1 MSDKSILHMMT
12 PLKLMSPFDVNMATD
27 AGFDMIAI
35 YTGVE
40 HKDVQGLVQDAIFSR
55 NPKLS
60 ARTGVFFGGRDAIVA
75 LDMMDT
81 ARRSLVPPF
90 ELSIFADP
98 AGSFTTAAAMVACV
112 EKILQDKKSRTL
124 SGVNVAVFGAT
135 GVVGFSSAVIA
146 ALQGAKVTLVG
157 YDGPDRVARSSGE
170 IRTRFGV
177 DTASAD
183 GSTDEKKQAIMATTE
198 VALCCARAGVRVL
211 SLEQIRKTP
220 TLMVVADVNAVPP
233 AGVEG
238 LDLHADGVPIS
249 DTNVL
254 GIGPLAIG
262 NVKYQTEFGLFRK
275 MIEAKKPVCF
285 DFRDAFDLARTIAK

>member
-1 MSDKSILHMMT
+1 MADKSILHMVT
-12 PLKLMSPFDVNMATD
+12 PLQLMSPFDVNMATD
-27 AGFDMIAI
+27 AGFDMIAV

-40 HKDVQGLVQDAIFSR
+40 QKDVPGLVQDAIFSR
-55 NPKLS
+55 NPKLA
-60 ARTGVFFGGRDAIVA
+60 ARTGMFFGGRDAIAA
-75 LDMMDT
+75 LDMID
-81 ARRSLVPPF
+81 AAKKSLVPPF

-98 AGSFTTAAAMVACV
+98 AGSFTTAAAMVASV
-112 EKILQDKKSRTL
+112 EKCLKDKKNRAL
-124 SGVNVAVFGAT
+124 SGLQVAVFGAT

-157 YDGPDRVARSSGE
+157 YDGPDRVAQSARE
-170 IRTRFGV
+170 IKARFGV

-183 GSTDEKKQAIMATTE
+183 GSNDARKEAILAGSE
-198 VALCCARAGVRVL
+198 IALCCARAGVRVL

-220 TLMVVADVNAVPP
+220 TLSVVADVNAVPP
-233 AGVEG
+233 PGVEG
-238 LDLHADGVPIS
+238 LDLHADGVPVG
-249 DTNVL
+249 DTAVL

>member
-1 MSDKSILHMMT
+1 MPDKSILHMIT

-27 AGFDMIAI
+27 AGYDMIAT

-40 HKDVQGLVQDAIFSR
+40 IKDVQGLVQDAIFSR

-75 LDMMDT
+75 LDMIET
-81 ARRSLVPPF
+81 AKKSLVPPF

-112 EKILQDKKSRTL
+112 EKALKAKKSRAL
-124 SGVNVAVFGAT
+124 SGMSVAVFGAT

-157 YDGPDRVARSSGE
+157 YDGPDRVARSSRE
-170 IRTRFGV
+170 IKARFGV
-177 DTASAD
+177 DTSAAD
-183 GSTDEKKQAIMATTE
+183 GSSEEKKAAILAKSE
-198 VALCCARAGVRVL
+198 IALAAARAGMQVL
-211 SLEQIRKTP
+211 SLDQIRNAKT
-220 TLMVVADVNAVPP
+220 LLLVADVNAVPP

-238 LDLHADGVPIS
+238 LDLHADGVAVGG
-249 DTNVL
+249 TNVL

-275 MIEAKKPVCF
+275 MIEAAKPVCF
-285 DFRDAFDLARTIAK
+285 DFRDAFELARTLAK

>member
-1 MSDKSILHMMT
+1 
-12 PLKLMSPFDVNMATD
+12 
-27 AGFDMIAI
+27 
-35 YTGVE
+35 VE
-40 HKDVQGLVQDAIFSR
+40 A
-55 NPKLS
+55 
-60 ARTGVFFGGRDAIVA
+60 ARK
-75 LDMMDT
+75 
-81 ARRSLVPPF
+81 SLVPPF

-112 EKILQDKKSRTL
+112 EKTLKKNRNRAL
-124 SGVNVAVFGAT
+124 SGLNLAVFGAT

-146 ALQGAKVTLVG
+146 ALEGAKVTLVG
-157 YDGPDRVARSSGE
+157 YDGPDRVARSSDE
-170 IRTRFGV
+170 IKARFGV
-177 DTASAD
+177 ATASAD
-183 GSTDEKKQAIMATTE
+183 GSSEDKKEAILARTE
-198 VALCCARAGVRVL
+198 VALCCARAGIRVL

-238 LDLHADGVPIS
+238 LDLHADGVPVG

-262 NVKYQTEFGLFRK
+262 NIKYQTEFGLFRK

>member
-1 MSDKSILHMMT
+1 MADKSILHMIT

-27 AGFDMIAI
+27 AGFDTIAL

-40 HKDVQGLVQDAIFSR
+40 QKDVQGLVQDAIFSR

-60 ARTGVFFGGRDAIVA
+60 ARTGIFFGGRDATVA
-75 LDMMDT
+75 LDMVEA
-81 ARRSLVPPF
+81 ARKSLVPPF

-112 EKILQDKKSRTL
+112 EKTL
-124 SGVNVAVFGAT
+124 KNNRNRDLTGLNLAVFGAT

-146 ALQGAKVTLVG
+146 ALQGATVTLVG
-157 YDGPDRVARSSGE
+157 YDGPDRVARSSDE
-170 IRTRFGV
+170 IKARFGV
-177 DTASAD
+177 ATASAD
-183 GSTDEKKQAIMATTE
+183 GSSEEKKQAILARTE
-198 VALCCARAGVRVL
+198 VALCCARAGIRVL

-238 LDLHADGVPIS
+238 LDLHADGVPLG

-262 NVKYQTEFGLFRK
+262 NVKYQTEFGLFRN

>member
-1 MSDKSILHMMT
+1 MPDKSILHMIT

-35 YTGVE
+35 YAGVE
-40 HKDVQGLVQDAIFSR
+40 QKDVQGLVQDAIFSR

-60 ARTGVFFGGRDAIVA
+60 ARTGVFFGGRDAIMA

-81 ARRSLVPPF
+81 AKKSLVPPF

-112 EKILQDKKSRTL
+112 EKHLRNKKNRDLTGL
-124 SGVNVAVFGAT
+124 NVAVFGAT

-157 YDGPDRVARSSGE
+157 YDGPDRVAKSSRE
-170 IRTRFGV
+170 IKTRFDV

-183 GSTDEKKQAIMATTE
+183 GSTDEKKRAILARSE
-198 VALCCARAGVRVL
+198 VALCSARAGVRVL

-238 LDLHADGVPIS
+238 LDLHADGVPIG

-262 NVKYQTEFGLFRK
+262 NVKYQTEFGLFRN

>member
-1 MSDKSILHMMT
+1 MADKSILHMIT

-27 AGFDMIAI
+27 AGFDMIAL

-40 HKDVQGLVQDAIFSR
+40 QKDVQGLVQDAIFSR

-60 ARTGVFFGGRDAIVA
+60 ARTGIFFGGRDAIVA
-75 LDMMDT
+75 LDMVEA
-81 ARRSLVPPF
+81 ARKSLVPPF

-112 EKILQDKKSRTL
+112 EKTL
-124 SGVNVAVFGAT
+124 KNNRNRDLTGLNLAVFGAT

-146 ALQGAKVTLVG
+146 ALQGATVTLVG
-157 YDGPDRVARSSGE
+157 YDGPDRVARSSDE
-170 IRTRFGV
+170 IKARFGV
-177 DTASAD
+177 ATASAD
-183 GSTDEKKQAIMATTE
+183 GSSEEKKQAILARTE
-198 VALCCARAGVRVL
+198 VALCCARAGIRVL

-238 LDLHADGVPIS
+238 LDLHADGVPLG

-262 NVKYQTEFGLFRK
+262 NVKYQTEFGLFRNK
-275 MIEAKKPVCF
+275 IEAKKPVCF

>member
-1 MSDKSILHMMT
+1 MPDKSILHMIT

-27 AGFDMIAI
+27 AGYDMIAT

-40 HKDVQGLVQDAIFSR
+40 IKDVQGLVQDAIFSR

-75 LDMMDT
+75 LDMIET
-81 ARRSLVPPF
+81 AKKSLVPPF

-112 EKILQDKKSRTL
+112 EKTLKGKKSRAL
-124 SGVNVAVFGAT
+124 SGMSVAVFGAT

-157 YDGPDRVARSSGE
+157 YDGPDRVARSSRE
-170 IRTRFGV
+170 IKARFGV
-177 DTASAD
+177 DTSAAD
-183 GSTDEKKQAIMATTE
+183 GSSEEKKAAILAKSE
-198 VALCCARAGVRVL
+198 IALAAARAGMQVL
-211 SLEQIRKTP
+211 SLDQIRNAKT
-220 TLMVVADVNAVPP
+220 LLLVADVNAVPP

-238 LDLHADGVPIS
+238 LDLHADGVPIGG
-249 DTNVL
+249 TEVL

-275 MIEAKKPVCF
+275 MIEAAKPVCF
-285 DFRDAFDLARTIAK
+285 DFRDAFELARTLAK

>member
-1 MSDKSILHMMT
+1 MPDKSILHMIT

-35 YTGVE
+35 YAGVE
-40 HKDVQGLVQDAIFSR
+40 QKDVQGLVQDAIFSR

-60 ARTGVFFGGRDAIVA
+60 ARTGIFFGGRDAIMA

-81 ARRSLVPPF
+81 AKKSLVPPF

-112 EKILQDKKSRTL
+112 EKHLRNKKNRDL
-124 SGVNVAVFGAT
+124 AGLNVAVFGAT

-157 YDGPDRVARSSGE
+157 YDGPDRVGKSSRE
-170 IRTRFGV
+170 IKTRFGV

-183 GSTDEKKQAIMATTE
+183 GSSDDKKQAILARSE
-198 VALCCARAGVRVL
+198 VALCSARAGVRVL

-238 LDLHADGVPIS
+238 LDLHADGVPIG

-262 NVKYQTEFGLFRK
+262 NVKYQTEFGLFRN

>member
-1 MSDKSILHMMT
+1 MADKSILHMVT
-12 PLKLMSPFDVNMATD
+12 PLQLMSPFDVNMATD
-27 AGFDMIAI
+27 AGFDMITV

-40 HKDVQGLVQDAIFSR
+40 QKDVPGLVQDAIFSR
-55 NPKLS
+55 NPKLA
-60 ARTGVFFGGRDAIVA
+60 ARTGMFFGGRDAIAA
-75 LDMMDT
+75 LDMID
-81 ARRSLVPPF
+81 AAKKSLVPPF

-98 AGSFTTAAAMVACV
+98 AGSFTTAAAMVASV
-112 EKILQDKKSRTL
+112 EKCLKDKKNRAL
-124 SGVNVAVFGAT
+124 SGLQVAVFGAT

-157 YDGPDRVARSSGE
+157 YDGPDRVARSARE
-170 IRTRFGV
+170 IKARFGV
-177 DTASAD
+177 DAASAD
-183 GSTDEKKQAIMATTE
+183 GSSDDRKEAILARSE
-198 VALCCARAGVRVL
+198 IALCCARAGIRVL

-220 TLMVVADVNAVPP
+220 ALSVVADVNAVPP
-233 AGVEG
+233 PGVEG
-238 LDLHADGVPIS
+238 LDLHAVGVPIG
-249 DTNVL
+249 DTAVL

>member
-1 MSDKSILHMMT
+1 MPDKSILHMIT

-27 AGFDMIAI
+27 AGYDMIAT

-40 HKDVQGLVQDAIFSR
+40 IKDVQGLVQDAIFSR

-75 LDMMDT
+75 LDMIET
-81 ARRSLVPPF
+81 AKKSLVPPF

-112 EKILQDKKSRTL
+112 EKTLKGKKSRAL
-124 SGVNVAVFGAT
+124 SGMSVAVFGAT

-157 YDGPDRVARSSGE
+157 YDGPDRVARSSRE
-170 IRTRFGV
+170 IKARFGV
-177 DTASAD
+177 DTSAAD
-183 GSTDEKKQAIMATTE
+183 GSSEEKKAAILAKSE
-198 VALCCARAGVRVL
+198 IALAAARAGMQVL
-211 SLEQIRKTP
+211 SLDQIRNAKT
-220 TLMVVADVNAVPP
+220 LLLVADVNAVPP

-238 LDLHADGVPIS
+238 LDLHADGVPIGGT
-249 DTNVL
+249 DVL

-275 MIEAKKPVCF
+275 MIEAAKPVCF
-285 DFRDAFDLARTIAK
+285 DFRDAFELARKLAK

>member
-1 MSDKSILHMMT
+1 MADKSILHMIT

-27 AGFDMIAI
+27 AGFDMIAL

-40 HKDVQGLVQDAIFSR
+40 QKDVQGLVQDAIFSR

-60 ARTGVFFGGRDAIVA
+60 ARTGIFFGGRDAIVA
-75 LDMMDT
+75 LDMVEA
-81 ARRSLVPPF
+81 ARKSLVPPF

-112 EKILQDKKSRTL
+112 EKTL
-124 SGVNVAVFGAT
+124 KNNRNRDLTGLNLAVFGAT

-146 ALQGAKVTLVG
+146 ALQGATVTLVG
-157 YDGPDRVARSSGE
+157 YDGPDRVARSSDE
-170 IRTRFGV
+170 IKARFGV
-177 DTASAD
+177 ATASAD
-183 GSTDEKKQAIMATTE
+183 GSSEEKKQAILARTE
-198 VALCCARAGVRVL
+198 VALCCARAGIRVL

-238 LDLHADGVPIS
+238 LDLHADGVPLG

-262 NVKYQTEFGLFRK
+262 NVKYQTEFGLFRN